1 MSMHWG
7 EQFRWREK
15 AHQKYHDIWDLKIVR
30 KRLPFILRYLKD
42 GETVLEIGAYS
53 RELGARIKK
62 YYPHVL
68 YKSMDI
74 DPTYSHDY
82 SSLEEIR
89 EKFDM
94 VLLFEVIEHLDLDE
108 GMEMIGKIYQ
118 ILNRGGRVI
127 LSTPNIYTPGQYW
140 KGVSH
145 RTAFHYEELG
155 GVLLSQQFELVDI
168 CRLFNAPFLRFFV
181 KTFLLLPLFRF
192 LGIDFTKSILVVA
205 QKV

>member
-1 MSMHWG
+1 MKWG
-7 EQFRWREK
+7 EQFQWREK
-15 AHQKYHDIWDLKIVR
+15 VHQQYREIWDLKIIR

-42 GETVLEIGAYS
+42 GETVLEIGAYN
-53 RELGARIKK
+53 RELGARIKE
-62 YYPHVL
+62 YYPHIL

-108 GMEMIGKIYQ
+108 GMEMIAKIYQ

-127 LSTPNIYTPGQYW
+127 LSTPNTCTPGEYW
-140 KGVSH
+140 KSVSH
-145 RTAFHYEELG
+145 HTAYHYEELG
-155 GVLLSQQFELVDI
+155 GVLLSQQFELVEI
-168 CRLFNAPFLRFFV
+168 CRLFNAPFLQFLI
-181 KTFLLLPLFRF
+181 KTFLLLPIFRF

-205 QKV
+205 RKG